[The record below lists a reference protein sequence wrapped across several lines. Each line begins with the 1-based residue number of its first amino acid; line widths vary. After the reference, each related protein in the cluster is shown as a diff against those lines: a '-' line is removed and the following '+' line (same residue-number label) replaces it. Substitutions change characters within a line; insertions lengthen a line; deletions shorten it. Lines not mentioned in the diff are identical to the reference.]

1 MESEPIGLAGNRFSI
16 LASKRTPL
24 AWIYLLCSAFLNPLW
39 TAVSELPVCM
49 IKRGKRN
56 VKYKFSPPSAI
67 ILSLKIFNAK
77 IEFKESELPGDN
89 YPDFNVDSLNEIYAL
104 L

>member
-1 MESEPIGLAGNRFSI
+1 MCRKFDATQMSVVAPTIMDFGRIVLNFIS
-16 LASKRTPL
+16 
-24 AWIYLLCSAFLNPLW
+24 YFLLCLAFLNHLR

-56 VKYKFSPPSAI
+56 VKPKFFPPSAI

-77 IEFKESELPGDN
+77 IEFKESELPGDK
-89 YPDFNVDSLNEIYAL
+89 
-104 L
+104 